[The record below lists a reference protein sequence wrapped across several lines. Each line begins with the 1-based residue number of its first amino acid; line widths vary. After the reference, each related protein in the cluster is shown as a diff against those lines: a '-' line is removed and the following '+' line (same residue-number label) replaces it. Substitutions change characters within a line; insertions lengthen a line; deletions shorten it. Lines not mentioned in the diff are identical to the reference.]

1 MILKTI
7 RTIKT
12 VLLVAVLLSI
22 QVVWAASFEIDD
34 IVIEGLERISPG
46 TVFTH
51 LPVKVGDIYTDADS
65 SLTIRE
71 LFKTELFSDVSLRRD
86 GNILVVVVRE
96 RPGISSISI
105 SGNKDIAEEQLL
117 AGLTDI
123 GIATGRV
130 LNRSVLE
137 RLENELLQQYFAR
150 GKYSVEIST
159 LTNEVPRNL
168 VDIEILIAEGEAAE
182 IKDINIV
189 GNTIYQDKELQK
201 DFESGKTVWWQFW
214 NRSKQYSKQSLSADL
229 EQLRSTYL
237 NTGYLNFEI
246 DSTQVSITPDKE
258 DIFITININEGDQ
271 YILEEVSLAGNFVVP
286 EEELRSLVNLEAG
299 QIFSRGEVV
308 ATSQLISNRLGE
320 DGYAFARVNPVPDV
334 NDETKTVSLTFF
346 IDPGKQVYV
355 RRINISGNDISKDEV
370 YRRELRQVEGGFYS
384 QEAINISRARI
395 ARLSFVETVDIQ
407 TVRITGKDDL
417 VDIDVIVSERLAG
430 QFSIGAGLSGAQGI
444 VLNTSVSQENFLGT
458 GKSVSFQVNTSR
470 VNTVYDLTYVDPYYT
485 IDGVSRGFGF
495 SFIST
500 DAAEADISDF
510 DSEQFS
516 LRANYGIPLTEV
528 DRVNF
533 TGDIRK
539 TDIRITDGTS
549 DEINE
554 FLDENGDKFLNFSF
568 TGSYLHDSRN
578 RRVFGTSGLFQ
589 RLRFEFSVPGSD
601 LEFYKIDYEN
611 TWLYPISDIFTLAA
625 RSELGY
631 GDGYGNTDQLPF
643 FENFRAGGNNSVR
656 GFRDNTLG
664 PQDSDDDAF
673 GGGFVSVGSLELF
686 FPIPAIADQR
696 TLRFGI
702 FADVGNVFAD
712 FDEFESSELRGSLG
726 AEINLITGFG
736 GISLSAAA
744 PFNDGEEDELEVIQF
759 DFGTSF

>member
-1 MILKTI
+1 MIIK
-7 RTIKT
+7 TIKT
-12 VLLVAVLLSI
+12 ILFTAILLTITNVNAEP
-22 QVVWAASFEIDD
+22 FEIDD

-51 LPVKVGDIYTDADS
+51 LPVKVGDFFTDADS
-65 SLTIRE
+65 SLIIRE

-86 GNILVVVVRE
+86 ENVLVVVLRE
-96 RPGISSISI
+96 RPGIASIGI
-105 SGNKDIAEEQLL
+105 TGNKDIPEDQLL
-117 AGLTDI
+117 QGLTDI

-150 GKYSVEIST
+150 GKYSVEINT
-159 LTNEVPRNL
+159 LTNELPRNR
-168 VDIEILIAEGEAAE
+168 VDIQIQIAEGEAAE

-189 GNTIYQDKELQK
+189 GNTVYQDEDLKE
-201 DFESGKTVWWQFW
+201 DFESGRTVWWQFW
-214 NRSKQYSKQSLSADL
+214 NRSKQYSQQSLSADL
-229 EQLRSTYL
+229 ERLRSTYL
-237 NTGYLNFEI
+237 DTGYLNFVI

-271 YILEEVSLAGNFVVP
+271 YTLEEVKLAGTFVVP
-286 EEELRSLVNLEAG
+286 EEELRLLVQLESG
-299 QIFSRGEVV
+299 QIFSRSQVV
-308 ATSQLISNRLGE
+308 AGSQNISNRLGE

-334 NDETKTVSLTFF
+334 NDETKTVSLTYF

-370 YRRELRQVEGGFYS
+370 FRRELRQVEGGFYS
-384 QEAINISRARI
+384 QAAINTSQRRI
-395 ARLSFVETVDIQ
+395 ARLSFVESVDIQ
-407 TVRITGKDDL
+407 TVRIPGKDDL
-417 VDIDVIVSERLAG
+417 VDIDVVVSERLAG
-430 QFSIGAGLSGAQGI
+430 QFSIGAGLSGGQGI

-458 GKSVSFQVNTSR
+458 GKSISFQINTSR
-470 VNTVYDLTYVDPYYT
+470 VNTVYDLSYTDPYFT
-485 IDGVSRGFGF
+485 LDGVSRGFGF

-500 DAAEADISDF
+500 DAEEADISDF

-549 DEINE
+549 DEIFE
-554 FLDENGDKFLNFSF
+554 FLDENGEDFINFSLAA
-568 TGSYLHDSRN
+568 SYRHDTRN
-578 RRVFGTSGLFQ
+578 RRVFGTEGFFQ
-589 RLRFEFSVPGSD
+589 RLRFEFTVPGSD
-601 LEFYKIDYEN
+601 LEFFRIDYEN
-611 TWLYPISDIFTLAA
+611 TWLYPINDIFTLQA

-631 GDGYGNTDQLPF
+631 GDGYGGTNELPF
-643 FENFRAGGNNSVR
+643 FENFRAGGNDSVR

-673 GGGFVSVGSLELF
+673 GGSFVSVGSLEVF
-686 FPIPAIADQR
+686 FPITALADPR

-702 FADVGNVFAD
+702 FADVGNVFED
-712 FDEFESSELRGSLG
+712 FDAFETSELRGAFG

-736 GISLSAAA
+736 GVSASAAL
-744 PFNDGEEDELEVIQF
+744 PINDGDEDETEVF
-759 DFGTSF
+759 GFEFGTSF

>member
-1 MILKTI
+1 MC
-7 RTIKT
+7 
-12 VLLVAVLLSI
+12 AEP
-22 QVVWAASFEIDD
+22 FEIDD
-34 IVIEGLERISPG
+34 IVIEGLERITPG

-51 LPVKVGDIYTDADS
+51 LPVKVGDVYTDTDS
-65 SLTIRE
+65 SLIIRE

-86 GNILVVVVRE
+86 ENILVVVVQE
-96 RPGISSISI
+96 RPGIASISI

-150 GKYSVEIST
+150 GKYSVEINT
-159 LTNEVPRNL
+159 LTNELPRNL
-168 VDIEILIAEGEAAE
+168 VDIQILIAEGEAAE

-189 GNTIYQDKELQK
+189 GNTIYQDKDLKKE
-201 DFESGKTVWWQFW
+201 FESGKLVWWQFW

-237 NTGYLNFEI
+237 DSGYLNFAI
-246 DSTQVSITPDKE
+246 DSTQVAITPNKE

-271 YILEEVSLAGNFVVP
+271 YILDEVKLAGTFVVP
-286 EEELRSLVNLEAG
+286 EEELRSLVLIEPG
-299 QIFSRGEVV
+299 QIFSRSQVV
-308 ATSQLISNRLGE
+308 AGSQQISNRLGQ

-334 NDETKTVSLTFF
+334 NDETKTVSLTYF

-384 QEAINISRARI
+384 QTALDLSRRRI
-395 ARLSFVETVDIQ
+395 ARLGFVENVDVQ
-407 TVRITGKDDL
+407 TVRIPGKDDL
-417 VDIDVIVSERLAG
+417 VDIDVVVAERLAG
-430 QFSIGAGLSGAQGI
+430 SFSIGAGLSGGQGL
-444 VLNTSVSQENFLGT
+444 VLNTAISQENFLGT
-458 GKSVSFQVNTSR
+458 GKSVAFQVNTSR
-470 VNTVYDLTYVDPYYT
+470 VNTVYDLNYTDPYYT

-500 DAAEADISDF
+500 DAGEADISDF

-516 LRANYGIPLTEV
+516 LRSFYGIPLTEV
-528 DRVNF
+528 DRANI

-539 TDIRITDGTS
+539 TDIRVTDGTS

-554 FLDENGDKFLNFSF
+554 FLDENGEQFINFSL
-568 TGSYLHDSRN
+568 TGTYLHDSRN
-578 RRVFGTSGLFQ
+578 RRVFGTDGFFQ

-601 LEFYKIDYEN
+601 LEFYKVDYEN
-611 TWLYPISDIFTLAA
+611 TWLYPINDIFTLAA
-625 RSELGY
+625 RTEIGY
-631 GDGYGNTDQLPF
+631 GDGYGGTEQLPF

-664 PQDSDDDAF
+664 PQDSLDDAF
-673 GGGFVSVGSLELF
+673 GGGFLSVGSVELF
-686 FPIPAIADQR
+686 FPITALADQR
-696 TLRFGI
+696 TLRFGV

-712 FDEFESSELRGSLG
+712 FDEFESSELRGALG

-736 GISLSAAA
+736 GVSASVAA
-744 PFNDGEEDELEVIQF
+744 PFNDGEEDELEIFQF